1 MSYRGY
7 DLEQKT
13 LMVGWQIT
21 ITKDG
26 KFVHNGSV
34 TKSLTSAVDEAEKYV
49 DRAITEADV
58 AASGMSS
65 PA

>member
-26 KFVHNGSV
+26 KFIHNASV
-34 TKSLTSAVDEAEKYV
+34 TKSLTSAVDEAEKFV
-49 DRAITEADV
+49 DRILAEGDT
-58 AASGMSS
+58 AAPG
-65 PA
+65 ARF

>member
-21 ITKDG
+21 ITKG
-26 KFVHNGSV
+26 GNFVYNGSV
-34 TKSLTSAVDEAEKYV
+34 TKSLSSAVDEAEKFV
-49 DRAITEADV
+49 DRIIAEADIAAPV
-58 AASGMSS
+58 AQR
-65 PA
+65 

>member
-7 DLEQKT
+7 DLDQKT

-26 KFVHNGSV
+26 KFVNNGSV
-34 TKSLTSAVDEAEKYV
+34 TKSLTSAVDEAEKFV
-49 DRAITEADV
+49 DRVIAEAAIA
-58 AASGMSS
+58 G
-65 PA
+65 P

>member
-26 KFVHNGSV
+26 KFIHNGGV
-34 TKSLTSAVDEAEKYV
+34 AKSLPAAVDEAEKFV
-49 DRAITEADV
+49 DRVIAEAEI
-58 AASGMSS
+58 AA
-65 PA
+65 PIERP

>member
-26 KFVHNGSV
+26 KFVHNGNV
-34 TKSLTSAVDEAEKYV
+34 EKSLTSAIGDAEKYV
-49 DRAITEADV
+49 DRVIAEADI
-58 AASGMSS
+58 AA
-65 PA
+65 PAARL